1 VRGSVRRAGRAKR
14 LVSGRSG
21 RFLYRLSRWSSR
33 CLEYRHRQQRSSKLI
48 GQDRAIGQCLAA
60 VRCQHVCAGQQAT
73 DHQRAVHAIRNLSRH
88 FNASAR
94 QRPNLQLGQLGDRT
108 AFAGKMRNVAQ
119 LGSPQVSLGK
129 HSRWRAGAHSR
140 QVDGAPLF
148 LRRCWI
154 GSAHATQA
162 WWRCAVAIDGAGYFR
177 SRCRAAT

>member
-1 VRGSVRRAGRAKR
+1 LG
-14 LVSGRSG
+14 
-21 RFLYRLSRWSSR
+21 
-33 CLEYRHRQQRSSKLI
+33 YRHRQQRSSKLI

-119 LGSPQVSLGK
+119 LGSPQVSLIGK

-140 QVDGAPLF
+140 VIHRWTA
-148 LRRCWI
+148 RRYSSVRCWI

-162 WWRCAVAIDGAGYFR
+162 WWRCAVAMTACETYSEFR
-177 SRCRAAT
+177 SCVNAVRMPHEISTYLWTKSVRTGRWLLQWELR